1 MAPCSV
7 EIPGKKSQ
15 VSQDTTHEVVDL
27 YHFFLFFFLFFIF
40 FSLAKLLMSEIST
53 VSLKLTQM

>member
-15 VSQDTTHEVVDL
+15 VSQDTAHEVVDL
-27 YHFFLFFFLFFIF
+27 YHFVFYFFF
-40 FSLAKLLMSEIST
+40 FSLAKLLMSEISS